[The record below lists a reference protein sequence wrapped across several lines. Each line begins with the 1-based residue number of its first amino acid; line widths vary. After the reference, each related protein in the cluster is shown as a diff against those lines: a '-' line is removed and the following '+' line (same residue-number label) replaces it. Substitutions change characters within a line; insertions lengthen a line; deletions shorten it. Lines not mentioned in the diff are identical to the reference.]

1 MADLRSRF
9 IEDYAGGLLNVAR
22 QELSTTGE
30 VLAQDGLTSEG
41 TLFVEDGTGTKS
53 GLKLGVGLVEVV
65 DPTTLTGAV
74 NVRYADRTYAK
85 IRDLK
90 LFSTAIASAQ
100 AALAEATSTSVSNLE
115 TTLQLLEDDISS
127 LGENFQK
134 NLAEEVEQIQT
145 LSLTQK
151 DLSEKVTVVDIKA
164 QSLEERVIALETPPV
179 APFTIASLETSAN
192 AFYYSGTIAV
202 ANAVVTGTSTAFDTQ
217 LDVGDVF
224 MATTSTGEEV
234 EFTVTAFDTVSP
246 AVSMTVT
253 PTNKTV
259 TAGARFKRS
268 QNLDLKVKI
277 NEIIAALKTL
287 QLIV

>member
-134 NLAEEVEQIQT
+134 NLAQEVEQIQT

-179 APFTIASLETSAN
+179 APFTIASLETLAN